1 MDTLQ
6 TTASAGA
13 DAQKIVEEALHY
25 GRQYLGRGKV
35 ADYIPALAEA
45 DPDQLGIT
53 LLSDEGI
60 YYSAGDWDKKF
71 TLQSVS
77 KVMLLVYALK
87 ELGHER
93 VFSRV
98 GVEQTG
104 DSFNSIVKLETKGEH
119 PLNPFINAGAIATMG
134 LVLEE
139 GLHFDGFASFLE
151 KTLERP
157 IEVDDK
163 VFLSEK
169 GSGDMNRSL
178 AYFMKSDRVIKGSVE
193 DTLDAYFK
201 MCSILGD
208 TKDLARFG
216 LMLARDGKDLF
227 SGDEVIKGSHA
238 AIVKTLMVTCGMY
251 DSSGEF
257 AIRVGMPAKSGVGGG
272 IMALSQGRAGIGVF
286 SPELDAKG
294 NSLCGIRA
302 LQCLSS
308 SLSLHF
314 FKGAY

>member
-1 MDTLQ
+1 MDTRKISN
-6 TTASAGA
+6 SA
-13 DAQKIVEEALHY
+13 DSDPAQILEEALHY

-45 DPDQLGIT
+45 DPDRLGIT
-53 LLSDEGI
+53 LLQTDGSI
-60 YYSAGDWDKKF
+60 MTAGDFDTPF

-77 KVMLLVYALK
+77 KAMLLAYALT

-93 VFSRV
+93 VFTRV

-139 GLHFDGFASFLE
+139 GLTFDGFCAFLE
-151 KTLERP
+151 RVLGRRV
-157 IEVDDK
+157 EVDEK

-169 GSGDMNRSL
+169 ATGDMNRSL
-178 AYFMKSDRVIKGSVE
+178 AYFMKSDRVIRGSV
-193 DTLDAYFK
+193 DHTLDAYFR
-201 MCSILGD
+201 MCSIMGD
-208 TKDLARFG
+208 TRDLARFA
-216 LMLARDGKDLF
+216 LMLACDGKAGS
-227 SGDEVIKGSHA
+227 SGERVMEGGDA
-238 AIVKTLMVTCGMY
+238 AIVKTLMMTCGMY

-272 IMALSQGRAGIGVF
+272 IMALAQGKAGIGVF

-302 LQCLSS
+302 LEALSR
-308 SLSLHF
+308 SLNLHY
-314 FKGAY
+314 FKSAH